1 MEDIILK
8 KINMVKQHI
17 NAPRMVYTKSIKQLE
32 YLKEHLNINCSR
44 STFVKYRTF
53 YIEVPLEREK
63 AMLFVIVCQNAHTKL
78 RGINTS

>member
-1 MEDIILK
+1 
-8 KINMVKQHI
+8 MVKQHI
-17 NAPRMVYTKSIKQLE
+17 KAPRMVYTKSIKQLE

-63 AMLFVIVCQNAHTKL
+63 AMLFVHCMPKCTYKTKRNQHFL
-78 RGINTS
+78 KI